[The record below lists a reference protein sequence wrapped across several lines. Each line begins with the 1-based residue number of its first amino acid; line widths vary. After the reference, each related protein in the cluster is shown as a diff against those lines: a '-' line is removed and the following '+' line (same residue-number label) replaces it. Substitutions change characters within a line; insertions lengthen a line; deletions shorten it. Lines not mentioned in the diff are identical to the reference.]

1 MEYYD
6 RYLPAHIVNRI
17 GQAIAHAL
25 ERMEKRY
32 PGEVE
37 IHRWLHGL
45 PVWVV
50 TRKQGDRVN
59 LVRVELVSG
68 PLGGEIRVLADAYE
82 DKVAYE
88 DDKAVVHIERMTP
101 SAEDVSS
108 KGNFPLS
115 FGTEWLYKLPPWE
128 VVESSVFDTLEKALD
143 VAAQLPLTEQHVIEY
158 ATPFRT
164 EGA

>member
-6 RYLPAHIVNRI
+6 RYLPAHMVNRI

-25 ERMEKRY
+25 ERVEKRY

-59 LVRVELVSG
+59 LARVELVSG

-82 DKVAYE
+82 DKVAYD
-88 DDKAVVHIERMTP
+88 DDKAMVHIERMTP
-101 SAEDVSS
+101 SADDVRSQGS
-108 KGNFPLS
+108 FPLPL
-115 FGTEWLYKLPPWE
+115 GTEWLYKLPPWE
-128 VVESSVFDTLEKALD
+128 AVENSVFDTLEKALD
-143 VAAQLPLTEQHVIEY
+143 VAAQLPLTEQRVIVY